1 MSATQR
7 DAIRYFCQQKNMT
20 KEELADKINKTFE
33 QPTGEELIHVLNKGA
48 AIGRREMLDKACEW
62 ITQHIED
69 ERYKTPDEESYRHGQ
84 PYDYFDNNM
93 FIDDFRK
100 AMEE

>member
-7 DAIRYFCQQKNMT
+7 DTIRHFCQQKGMT
-20 KEELADKINKTFE
+20 EEQFADEINKAFE

-48 AIGRREMLDKACEW
+48 AIGRREMLDRACEW
-62 ITQHIED
+62 LADNLLHYWGQINANDTD
-69 ERYKTPDEESYRHGQ
+69 E
-84 PYDYFDNNM
+84 
-93 FIDDFRK
+93 FIDNFKK